1 MLESFPGGDLV
12 RELPAAL
19 QARGVPV
26 AACGAGVG
34 RLTLEAG
41 MARARVLVADDS
53 PTSLAVVSDLL
64 ARDGHEVMLA
74 RDGLEAMELALRE
87 LPDIVVLDVVM
98 PRMNGYQVCRMLKL
112 DEQTGHIP
120 VVMLTSRDQP
130 ADHYWGLQTGADMYV
145 TKEQPLEAVSGAVS
159 TLLHRRERAGVE
171 RPLAGPMKPPGAVE
185 LLSRLNDI
193 LDRKLYEATVLGEVS
208 KLAWSAAD
216 VERTAREIMA
226 LFGKLF
232 DFSLACML
240 VHGDGSRPTEL
251 LWMVRSCLS
260 AATLSSCER
269 QVLGSCARSGHTP
282 VHGQQVRRRAVTAPN
297 VRVTQNEG
305 ASLACGDCHIV
316 PLGGHGQESGL
327 FALWCSDRCAVSPES
342 RQTIEML
349 ANAAFAVLDNARL
362 YEELRR
368 LATTDGLTGLANYR
382 QFQESL
388 EREFQRSRRSGEPMA
403 VLMLDLDDFKAIN
416 DAFGHKRGD
425 QVLQTV
431 SAAIARSARQYDLVA
446 RYGGEE
452 FAVILPGT
460 GAKGALEMAE
470 RLRSLVRTVAR
481 RMNMERLSV
490 SVGIAVYPCGG
501 IRDAD
506 GLVHEADAAL
516 YRAKAEGKDRVWLNA
531 EG

>member
-1 MLESFPGGDLV
+1 M
-12 RELPAAL
+12 REP
-19 QARGVPV
+19 
-26 AACGAGVG
+26 
-34 RLTLEAG
+34 T

-64 ARDGHEVMLA
+64 ARDGHEVIVA
-74 RDGLEAMELALRE
+74 RDGLEAMELALRQ
-87 LPDIVVLDVVM
+87 LPDVVVLDVMM

-130 ADHYWGLQTGADMYV
+130 ADQYRGLQTGADMYV

-159 TLLHRRERAGVE
+159 TLLSRVQAAAGG
-171 RPLAGPMKPPGAVE
+171 RPPAVPTRPPGPVE
-185 LLSRLNDI
+185 LLSRLNEV
-193 LDRKLYEATVLGEVS
+193 LDRKLYEATVLTEVS
-208 KLAWSAAD
+208 RLAWSAD
-216 VERTAREIMA
+216 DDDRTAREIMA

-240 VHGDGSRPTEL
+240 VHGDSSRPTEL
-251 LWMVRSCLS
+251 LWMVRSPLS
-260 AATLSSCER
+260 AATLASCER
-269 QVLGSCARSGHTP
+269 QVLGSCARSGEVPTDE
-282 VHGQQVRRRAVTAPN
+282 Q
-297 VRVTQNEG
+297 RVTRRTVAASNIHVTSNEG
-305 ASLACGDCHIV
+305 ASQVRDDYHIV
-316 PLGGHGQESGL
+316 PLGGHGRGAGL
-327 FALWCSDRCAVSPES
+327 FALWCSERCAVSSES
-342 RQTIEML
+342 QQTIELL

-362 YEELRR
+362 YQELRR

-388 EREFQRSRRSGEPMA
+388 EREFQRSRRSGQPMA

-425 QVLQTV
+425 QVLQAI
-431 SAAIARSARQYDLVA
+431 SAAFARSARQYDLVA

-452 FAVILPGT
+452 FGVILPGT
-460 GAKGALEMAE
+460 SAKGALEMAE
-470 RLRSLVRTVAR
+470 RLRLLVRTVAR
-481 RMNMERLSV
+481 RMNMESLSV
-490 SVGIAVYPCGG
+490 SVGIAVYPRAG

-516 YRAKAEGKDRVWLNA
+516 YRAKAEGKDRVWLSL
-531 EG
+531 ER